1 MLYSLVGI
9 VALLVGLIINGDV
22 LFVRN
27 VQLNMKAMP
36 RYRLFLF
43 AAGVV
48 ILSDILWGIFYF
60 EANIPA
66 VCDVVTAFFFF
77 SMVATVFGWVR
88 FAVSYL
94 DEKNAVAKIL
104 SVVAYVILVV
114 GWATIIVNFFHPIL
128 FTFSSE
134 EAGQTYV
141 PKIGR
146 LVLYVTQSVIFLL
159 TGIHAFLQARKH
171 TASTRSRFLAIGSFC
186 LMMAVAIIL
195 QVFFSEAPLYTAG
208 LALGITVLRIF
219 VLADEKRDY
228 VLALQRTEER
238 AKQQEETITSTKALA
253 YTDPLTGAKNKH
265 AYVEIEVQADT
276 DIREGRMGRFALA
289 VFDLNDLKAINDTK
303 GHEAGDQYLKK
314 SYQMICAHFPGAP
327 IYRYGGDEFV
337 ADLRGDA
344 FDRRYESIAAF
355 NEEVDKNLGTGEP
368 VVATGLADFRL
379 GEDNTL
385 RAVFDRADEAMYIR
399 KRKLKQTG
407 NPKFGMREDI
417 YEHFYRNRDV
427 SLIELLNNN
436 PADDILE
443 IDLAANTCK
452 NFYHTEGKYAVPPAS
467 LGFRE
472 LVTFVHE
479 HIVHPDD
486 LEIYDR
492 LVNPDRLF
500 ERLAKGRIPNFDF
513 AQFRLLTPN
522 GEYRYVEQVMITGEE
537 NEIAEGTFRIYLFDI
552 QNLVSRQHGKG
563 FEREA
568 TVDKD
573 ANPLTGLLMEE
584 AFFRKAQDI
593 ISIEKEK
600 PWCFACIDIEHF
612 KFFDEWYGKETGDLM
627 LSKVGAALRQAE
639 GEYGGLAGY
648 LGQDDFVFLCPHDI
662 TIIHRLYESIR
673 GIIISFGLSIGF
685 LPAIGVAS
693 VEEGLH
699 AVDAYD
705 RANIALTHAKKDI
718 RNRIS
723 LFDDRLKTEEEG
735 ESRIL
740 SDFMAGMRNDEFT
753 FYLQPQVRI
762 STGKIVGA
770 EALARWIRSDGSIT
784 PPNVYIPVLEKY
796 GFIAD
801 LDQLLWDKVCA
812 WLSSWIKAGHRPVP
826 VSVNVSRSDIFTMD
840 IAAFFHDLT
849 KKYELPHNL
858 VKLEITESAYG
869 EATDVIRP
877 LVKELREDGFIVLM
891 DDFGSGYSSLNM
903 LSNLDIDVIKLDAGF
918 LAVNSK
924 DESRGIHIVESVINM
939 AKIIGL
945 PVVVEGVENQQQSDF
960 LQSLGCRYAQGYFF
974 HRPMPIG
981 DFESLISDENLL
993 DYRGF
998 VVKTNEQFRI
1008 REFLDKNIYSDS
1020 MLNSILGPVAI
1031 YSWDGKE
1038 HLDIV
1043 RFNQQFY
1050 EAVNVPGFDERISHI
1065 ERWMPEDDLPKIASA
1080 LTQAMEDKLRGAIG
1094 VFHFANPNG
1103 TMATFRIHFFYL
1115 GKKEGEE
1122 RFYGSAMNITV
1133 LTDLQDEMK
1142 FIGDYGNDNLIFI
1155 ERIEGNWHYRVASH
1169 GLSDFFGISIP
1180 EFEKELNDGRF
1191 SKRFASKN
1199 DQEIFRSS
1207 LENLNAE
1214 EKGDFTKS
1222 FAVKGKNGEKKQL
1235 LLSFHYVGDQS
1246 YNIAYVLRTTFTE
1259 EA

>member
-27 VQLNMKAMP
+27 VKLNRKALP

-43 AAGVV
+43 AVGIY
-48 ILSDILWGIFYF
+48 ILTDILWGIFYYEF
-60 EANIPA
+60 NNPYAIDIDNA
-66 VCDVVTAFFFF
+66 AYFFA
-77 SMVATVFGWVR
+77 MVATICGWVR
-88 FAVSYL
+88 FVVAYL
-94 DEKNAVAKIL
+94 DEKNAVSRIL
-104 SVVAYVILVV
+104 SVLAYIILIA
-114 GWATIIVNFFHPIL
+114 GWSAVIVNFFYPIL
-128 FTFSSE
+128 FKPSME
-134 EAGQTYV
+134 TYT
-141 PKIGR
+141 PQIGR
-146 LVLYVTQSVIFLL
+146 FILLGFQITLFVLTA
-159 TGIHAFLQARKH
+159 IHAFLQARRH
-171 TASTRSRFLAIGSFC
+171 SLSNRTRFLAIAFFC
-186 LMMAVAIIL
+186 LMMATAIAI
-195 QVFFSEAPLYTAG
+195 QVFYPQLPLYSCG
-208 LALGITVLRIF
+208 LIVGITVLRIF

-228 VLALQRTEER
+228 ALALQATEAR

-265 AYVEIEVQADT
+265 AYVEIEAQADI

-443 IDLAANTCK
+443 IDLEANTCK

-479 HIVHPDD
+479 HIVHPEDRD
-486 LEIYDR
+486 IYDR
-492 LVNPDRLF
+492 LMNPDRLF

-513 AQFRLLTPN
+513 AQFRFLTPN
-522 GEYRYVEQVMITGEE
+522 GEYRYVEEVLITGEE

-552 QNLVSRQHGKG
+552 QNLVSRQHGRG
-563 FEREA
+563 FEKE
-568 TVDKD
+568 TPLNKGV
-573 ANPLTGLLMEE
+573 NPLTSLLGEE
-584 AFFRKAQDI
+584 SFFRLAHDFMA
-593 ISIEKEK
+593 KE
-600 PWCFACIDIEHF
+600 PERSWCFACIDIEHF

-627 LSKVGAALRQAE
+627 LSKIGAALREAE
-639 GEYGGLAGY
+639 EKFHGLAGY
-648 LGQDDFVFLCPHDI
+648 LGQDDFVFLCPYDI
-662 TIIHRLYESIR
+662 KTIHSLYDSIR

-685 LPAIGVAS
+685 LPAIGVAV
-693 VEEGLH
+693 VEEGLR
-699 AVDAYD
+699 AVDVFD

-723 LFDDRLKTEEEG
+723 FFDYRLKTEEEG

-740 SDFMAGMRNDEFT
+740 SDFMSGLKNDEFT

-784 PPNVYIPVLEKY
+784 APNVYIPILEKY

-826 VSVNVSRSDIFTMD
+826 ISVNVSRSDIFTMD
-840 IAAFFHDLT
+840 IGSFFRDLT

-858 VKLEITESAYG
+858 LKLEITESAYG

-903 LSNLDIDVIKLDAGF
+903 LSTLDIDVIKLDSGF
-918 LAVNSK
+918 LNVNSE

-993 DYRGF
+993 DFRGF

-1031 YSWDGKE
+1031 YSWDGQE

-1065 ERWMPEDDLPKIASA
+1065 ERWMPESDLPKIASA
-1080 LTQAMEDKLRGAIG
+1080 LKKAMSDKLRGAIG

-1103 TMATFRIHFFYL
+1103 TMATFSIHFFYL

-1122 RFYGSAMNITV
+1122 RFYGSAINISI
-1133 LTDLQDEMK
+1133 LTSLQDEMR
-1142 FIGDYGNDNLIFI
+1142 FIGDYGSDNLIFI
-1155 ERIEGNWHYRVASH
+1155 ERMEDKWHYRVASH
-1169 GLSDFFGISIP
+1169 GLSDFLGLSIH
-1180 EFEKELNDGRF
+1180 ELEEELNDGRF
-1191 SKRFASKN
+1191 AKRLTSKKDLQAFMETAAKLAGLQA
-1199 DQEIFRSS
+1199 DF
-1207 LENLNAE
+1207 
-1214 EKGDFTKS
+1214 EKDFL
-1222 FAVKGKNGEKKQL
+1222 VKGRDGNKGIL
-1235 LLSFHYVGDQS
+1235 HLSFYYVGDRS
-1246 YNIAYVLRTTFTE
+1246 YNIAYVLRTTLME
-1259 EA
+1259 DA